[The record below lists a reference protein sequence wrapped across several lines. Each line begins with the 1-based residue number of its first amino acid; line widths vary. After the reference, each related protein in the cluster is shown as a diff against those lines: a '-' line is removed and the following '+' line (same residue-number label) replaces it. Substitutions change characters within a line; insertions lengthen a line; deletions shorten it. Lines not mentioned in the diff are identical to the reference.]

1 MSLYLEIPE
10 INPLFPFKTF
20 TNEGWSITYPH
31 WHKEIEFIYCLEG
44 TVRLGVDDEII
55 QMHEDE
61 IYFFSSGEPHFFLSS
76 PNSERIVYQFDIKL
90 FQGHDN
96 ISPNDRPLAK
106 VFETVVNYSKDW
118 PTPIQKEIQ
127 TILLSIYHENQKQRE
142 GYQYSILSS
151 LYKLANLLY
160 QLPLKN
166 KKTEKAALDSTLKN
180 RETLFQI
187 DTILD
192 YIESNYLHAITIQ
205 DVADHVGF
213 SPSYF
218 SRFFKKNIGM
228 SFTSYLAEYR
238 IHRAKYILGTE
249 LVPMAEVAARSGFS
263 SVKTFHHVFKS
274 MVGTSPMKFQKN
286 IFDFH

>member
-1 MSLYLEIPE
+1 M
-10 INPLFPFKTF
+10 
-20 TNEGWSITYPH
+20 
-31 WHKEIEFIYCLEG
+31 
-44 TVRLGVDDEII
+44 
-55 QMHEDE
+55 
-61 IYFFSSGEPHFFLSS
+61 SS

-218 SRFFKKNIGM
+218 SRFFKK
-228 SFTSYLAEYR
+228 YR
-238 IHRAKYILGTE
+238 DVFYQLSGRIPHPSGKVYFRNRAGSHG
-249 LVPMAEVAARSGFS
+249 RSSCPLRF
-263 SVKTFHHVFKS
+263 F
-274 MVGTSPMKFQKN
+274 
-286 IFDFH
+286 

>member
-1 MSLYLEIPE
+1 M
-10 INPLFPFKTF
+10 
-20 TNEGWSITYPH
+20 
-31 WHKEIEFIYCLEG
+31 
-44 TVRLGVDDEII
+44 
-55 QMHEDE
+55 
-61 IYFFSSGEPHFFLSS
+61 
-76 PNSERIVYQFDIKL
+76 
-90 FQGHDN
+90 
-96 ISPNDRPLAK
+96 
-106 VFETVVNYSKDW
+106 
-118 PTPIQKEIQ
+118 
-127 TILLSIYHENQKQRE
+127 LSIYHENQKQRE

-192 YIESNYLHAITIQ
+192 YIESNYLNAITIQ

-286 IFDFH
+286 IFSSH